1 MRNFNYLNP
10 TKIYFGRDAEMQIA
24 DIIKPYG
31 SRVLI
36 VHYGDAFIKS
46 SGLIERIR
54 GYMENAGIT
63 CYELDGIKPNPL
75 IEKAYEG
82 IELCKRKRIEV
93 ILAVGGGSVIDTAKG
108 IAAGAACE
116 EDILSFY
123 MQEKAPEKMLPMG
136 SIVTIAATG
145 SESSNCTCLYRD
157 NEKIEF
163 LEDVVRPDFAVLNP
177 GLTVTLPHY
186 QTFCGVIDIFSHV
199 LERYCTDVHDID
211 FVDHLCE
218 AAMRSLIRNANILL
232 REPDNYAARA
242 EVMLIANIAHND
254 LLHMGGQPDV
264 GGHWLAQAISEMYD
278 LAHGATIALV
288 MTPWLKSIYKK
299 DLRRFSQYA
308 VRVWGVEYDPNDLEG
323 VALRGIQL
331 TEQFLRSTGIALRFS
346 ELGMEADIEELTKRA
361 SKRGSVGLC
370 FTLYPEEIHKLF
382 ELIQ

>member
-10 TKIYFGRDAEMQIA
+10 TKIYFGKGAEVQIA

-31 SRVLI
+31 KSVLI
-36 VHYGDAFIKS
+36 VHYGDAFIKA
-46 SGLIERIR
+46 SGLIKRIR
-54 GYMENAGIT
+54 GYMENAGII

-82 IELCKRKRIEV
+82 IELCKRNQIEV
-93 ILAVGGGSVIDTAKG
+93 VLAVGGGSVIDTAKG
-108 IAAGAACE
+108 IAVGAACE
-116 EDILSFY
+116 EDILPFY
-123 MQEKAPEKMLPMG
+123 MQEKVPEKMLPMG

-145 SESSNCTCLYRD
+145 SESSNCTCLYKA

-163 LEDVVRPDFAVLNP
+163 LEDVVRPNFAVLNP
-177 GLTVTLPHY
+177 ELTVTLPHY
-186 QTFCGVIDIFSHV
+186 QTFCGIIDIFSHV
-199 LERYCTDVHDID
+199 LERYCTDVQDID

-218 AAMRSLIRNANILL
+218 ATMRSLIRNANILL

-254 LLHMGGQPDV
+254 MLHMGGQPDV

-288 MTPWLKSIYKK
+288 MVPWLKSIYKK
-299 DLRRFSQYA
+299 DLRRFSKYA

-331 TEQFLRSTGIALRFS
+331 TEQFLRSTGIPVSFS
-346 ELGMEADIEELTKRA
+346 ELDMEVDIEELTRRA

-382 ELIQ
+382 ELI